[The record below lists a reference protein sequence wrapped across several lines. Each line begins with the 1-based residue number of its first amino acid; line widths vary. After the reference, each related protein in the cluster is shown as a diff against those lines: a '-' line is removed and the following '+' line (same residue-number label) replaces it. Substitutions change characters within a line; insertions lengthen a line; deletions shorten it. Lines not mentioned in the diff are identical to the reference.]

1 VVLAGVITSAK
12 SQVVA
17 AEFEGRV
24 EDVLVRGGQ
33 RVTAGQV
40 LARLD
45 DSQLRQ
51 RVESARQAANA
62 ARAEAA
68 RASIGVAEARRQLAT
83 EDRLYRSGAQSRQA
97 VAAARASVSSSG
109 AAAGAAFASA
119 RSSEAQVQEL
129 TEQLAKAEIK
139 APMDGV
145 VTMIKVKPGE
155 VAARGTRVA
164 RVFDPADL
172 QVRFEVPRGHRAE
185 FAVGA
190 EVEVTLAGVDRPL
203 RGDGHR
209 PVGRS
214 RGAAAVRGR
223 RGRHRRRRAV
233 ARRRPGRGHGQRAAA
248 RRAGGRERRAMIP
261 SARCTPAEPAVSS
274 DVESPTWVTS
284 HQAGLPGL
292 AVRRSR
298 LEVVSGP
305 DAGLVLEFAQP
316 TILIGRVGADLTL
329 SDPKVSG
336 CTASCGSRPRATG
349 CATSSRPTAPT
360 SRACG

>member
-1 VVLAGVITSAK
+1 MSHVPRRSVVVVAVATLAACGGGGREPVGADPFAAQREVRPPAPPAPVVLAGVVTSAR

-24 EDVLVRGGQ
+24 EEVLVRGGQ
-33 RVTAGQV
+33 RVSAGQV

-97 VAAARASVSSSG
+97 VAAARASVASAG

-129 TEQLAKAEIK
+129 TEQLAKAAIE

-155 VAARGTRVA
+155 VATRGTRVA

-190 EVEVTLAGVDRPL
+190 EVVVTLDGVERPL
-203 RGDGHR
+203 RARVIDLSADLEA
-209 PVGRS
+209 PLQFAVG
-214 RGAAAVRGR
+214 
-223 RGRHRRRRAV
+223 V
-233 ARRRPGRGHGQRAAA
+233 AD
-248 RRAGGRERRAMIP
+248 I
-261 SARCTPAEPAVSS
+261 
-274 DVESPTWVTS
+274 D
-284 HQAGLPGL
+284 
-292 AVRRSR
+292 
-298 LEVVSGP
+298 
-305 DAGLVLEFAQP
+305 DAGLSP
-316 TILIGRVGADLTL
+316 DDGRVGA
-329 SDPKVSG
+329 
-336 CTASCGSRPRATG
+336 TARIRLAGTPAIASAAR
-349 CATSSRPTAPT
+349 
-360 SRACG
+360 